1 MQQNRADTLRRRI
14 ELYRRLLSKGVD
26 ADLARVYLF
35 EIGEAELELAELQR
49 RRMTAGRASP
59 FRIARSVPARAQVLL
74 SPRRYPE
81 PVPNPSPA
89 PRDRS
94 HFLEL
99 NCLLGS
105 APRCWRFRAG
115 GLPDGYPEERS
126 GAALTCQTPGR
137 PGAGERAN
145 RQGGCAPFR
154 RRAGAR
160 DGELRFGSDPRSYIS
175 AGTDY

>member
-49 RRMTAGRASP
+49 GRMTAGRASP

-99 NCLLGS
+99 NCYWG
-105 APRCWRFRAG
+105 AH
-115 GLPDGYPEERS
+115 PD
-126 GAALTCQTPGR
+126 A
-137 PGAGERAN
+137 
-145 RQGGCAPFR
+145 
-154 RRAGAR
+154 
-160 DGELRFGSDPRSYIS
+160 
-175 AGTDY
+175 